1 MSTSGHESR
10 SGIGLLDGSAGA
22 VLLSVDPEET
32 TAGAEGLVLTILA
45 YDLVWGD
52 GKKDEGLGMGA
63 AGWDVKGR
71 CVGWEAIVVS

>member
-1 MSTSGHESR
+1 MGTSGPESR

-22 VLLSVDPEET
+22 ALLSLVSEGT
-32 TAGAEGLVLTILA
+32 TAEAEGLDLTILA
-45 YDLVWGD
+45 YDLVWSE
-52 GKKDEGLGMGA
+52 GKKDEGLGMGV